1 MADIDD
7 YVDDASIADG
17 AELWRRIPSWHFIYD
32 ENLGRMRPS
41 TAAFEDHPNRS
52 PMSVLLADVI
62 FRGGRDAASLV
73 EAFPGFAIAA
83 ITAGVARSCQQGIA
97 REPLEEE
104 PAHAVIFGRKTDGVK
119 KRLAKAARWVLPPES
134 R

>member
-62 FRGGRDAASLV
+62 FRGGRDAVGEGGAV
-73 EAFPGFAIAA
+73 
-83 ITAGVARSCQQGIA
+83 GVATGEPIA
-97 REPLEEE
+97 CPGGPRNR
-104 PAHAVIFGRKTDGVK
+104 G
-119 KRLAKAARWVLPPES
+119 LA
-134 R
+134 